1 MLPCMSLGTRIVL
14 VLVAIPLLVWLVWT
28 VVRASLVTI
37 PSGRLGLL
45 LVRGRATEE
54 VLLPGPHW
62 VPALRRRQVVEY
74 PSVELSYRATV
85 APGQPSATEA
95 YGPALEVALGDRA
108 DAVIGYT
115 VRFRLVQASLRQ
127 VHERFGPDGLW
138 AVVRDET
145 GRAITSAVAEPG
157 VTIDALFGPER
168 EVLQE
173 RIAVAV
179 GRVLA
184 DDGLELTSFALG
196 PIDLGRAG
204 ELIQAVTRARLELA
218 REEAE
223 AAIRTA
229 RVRHDAELAPYLV
242 GIGDAALRYRQTD
255 VWRDLAQ
262 RTERVTVAVP
272 GLGAAV
278 DRMALED
285 EPAPGAEPV
294 PEAGA

>member
-1 MLPCMSLGTRIVL
+1 MLPNMSLGTRIVAFV
-14 VLVAIPLLVWLVWT
+14 VLVPLLVWFVWT
-28 VVRASLVTI
+28 VVRASLVSI
-37 PSGRLGLL
+37 PSGRFGLL
-45 LVRGRATEE
+45 LIRGRATEQ

-74 PSVELSYRATV
+74 PSVELSYRATL

-95 YGPALEVALGDRA
+95 YGPALHVALGDRA
-108 DAVIGYT
+108 DATIGYT
-115 VRFRLVQASLRQ
+115 VRFRLVQASLRD
-127 VHERFGPDGLW
+127 VHERFGPDGIW

-145 GRAITSAVAEPG
+145 GRAITTALAQPG
-157 VTIDALFGPER
+157 VTIEALFGAER
-168 EVLQE
+168 EVLQD
-173 RIAVAV
+173 RIATAV
-179 GRVLA
+179 GEVLA
-184 DDGLELTSFALG
+184 EDGLALASFSLG
-196 PIDLGRAG
+196 PVDLGRAG

-272 GLGAAV
+272 GLGAVADRTAV
-278 DRMALED
+278 EDDPALL
-285 EPAPGAEPV
+285 AEPL
-294 PEAGA
+294 PEAEA